1 MSEQLISYSSLS
13 LLVAFFL
20 YLVATFFYV
29 FTVTG
34 RQMEAARREAVKQ
47 KWGRLGFGAT
57 VAGFILHVVYFFLRW
72 AGKGA
77 APVSSMF
84 EFMSLLALA
93 IVLGFIILYALY
105 KTTTLGVFALPLVV
119 AILGYASVFDKT
131 PQPLVP
137 ALQSHWLTLHVSVV
151 AIGEGLFAVGF
162 AAGLM
167 YLIRTVD
174 QGHARWHRVLLE
186 VCLALVLML
195 IAFVGLSFLFQGL
208 GYEAQFNYVNERG
221 EEQLLTYT
229 FPPLVGPKDGEQL
242 SQDKMKPLF
251 ETPSWMQ
258 GRDAPRKFNT
268 VVWSFLAGVLLYIV
282 LRLIA
287 RKPLAQ
293 VIKPV
298 LMDLSPSL
306 LDEISYRAIIIAFP
320 IFTLGGLVFAM
331 IWAEEAWGRFWGW
344 DPKEVWALITWLFY
358 AAYIHLRLGRGWE
371 GLRSAWLA
379 VLGFI
384 IIMFNLVFVNLVIAG
399 LHSYVS
405 G

>member
-1 MSEQLISYSSLS
+1 MNEQLISYSSKS
-13 LLVAFFL
+13 LLIAFFL
-20 YLVATFFYV
+20 YLVAIVFFV
-29 FTVTG
+29 ITITG
-34 RQMEAARREAVKQ
+34 RRMEQERREALKQ
-47 KWGRLGFGAT
+47 KWGRLGFW
-57 VAGFILHVVYFFLRW
+57 VAALGSIFHLLYWILRW
-72 AGKGA
+72 VGKGS

-93 IVLGFIILYALY
+93 IVLGYLVIYWLYRSTA
-105 KTTTLGVFALPLVV
+105 LGVFTLPLVV
-119 AILGYASVFDKT
+119 SLLGWAAVFDKT
-131 PQPLVP
+131 PQPLIP

-151 AIGEGLFAVGF
+151 ALGEGLFAVGF

-174 QGHARWHRVLLE
+174 QDNPLWHRRLLE
-186 VCLALVLML
+186 ICMALIFML
-195 IAFVGLSFLFQGL
+195 IAFIGLSILFTAM

-221 EEQLLTYT
+221 QEQTLTYT
-229 FPPLVGPKDGEQL
+229 LPPVVGPKDGEYLTPERMQ
-242 SQDKMKPLF
+242 PLV
-251 ETPSWMQ
+251 EAPTWLK
-258 GRDAPRKFNT
+258 GREAPRKLNT
-268 VVWSFLAGVLLYIV
+268 IVWSVVVGALLYLVI
-282 LRLIA
+282 RLISK
-287 RKPLAQ
+287 KPIAERLKSLLA
-293 VIKPV
+293 
-298 LMDLSPSL
+298 DLSPAL
-306 LDEISYRAIIIAFP
+306 LDEICYRAIIIAFP

-358 AAYIHLRLGRGWE
+358 AAYIHLRLGRGWH
-371 GLRSAWLA
+371 GAKSAWLA